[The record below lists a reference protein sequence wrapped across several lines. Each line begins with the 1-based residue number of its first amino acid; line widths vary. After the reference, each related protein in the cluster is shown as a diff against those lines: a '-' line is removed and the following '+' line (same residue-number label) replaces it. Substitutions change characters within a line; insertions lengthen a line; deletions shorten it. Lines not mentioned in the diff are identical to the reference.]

1 MKKSHVLQASFLSTV
16 GVFAL
21 AVFLWPSDAFAWGPL
36 AHLSFSQAALADLSA
51 VSPALRLI
59 LSQFASEFLYGSLA
73 ADIIVGKN
81 LARYEVHCH
90 NWNTGFQVLN
100 RAKND
105 SQRAFGLGFLSHL
118 AVDTIAHNYYV
129 PYKTVQGHSARA
141 AGHAYWEIRYDQRL
155 SPDLWQVARHV
166 TQRQYRE
173 HDEHLEEC
181 LSESYVIP
189 FSISKTLFGSMLLS
203 ARLKKWQRM
212 SEVIAGE
219 RDLYL
224 TDEEVGECR
233 NLAVANIVDM
243 LKRGPDAD
251 CVQID
256 PTGERN
262 LSMATRLRKE
272 LKNRE
277 DLSLKEKDAFAR
289 QTRPSFRNAI
299 WGRLNLP
306 ELPDVQPVPA
316 PARNELRRNELRRNV
331 LFDS

>member
-1 MKKSHVLQASFLSTV
+1 M
-16 GVFAL
+16 
-21 AVFLWPSDAFAWGPL
+21 
-36 AHLSFSQAALADLSA
+36 
-51 VSPALRLI
+51 
-59 LSQFASEFLYGSLA
+59 
-73 ADIIVGKN
+73 GKN
-81 LARYEVHCH
+81 LARYAVHCH
-90 NWNTGFQVLN
+90 NWNTGFQVLD

-118 AVDTIAHNYYV
+118 AVDTVAHNYYV

-155 SPDLWQVARHV
+155 SPDLWKSHV
-166 TQRQYRE
+166 TSPSGSTASTTSTSR
-173 HDEHLEEC
+173 EC

-189 FSISKTLFGSMLLS
+189 FSISRTLFGSMLLT

-224 TDEEVGECR
+224 TDEEIGECR